1 MKKFWLGLLCGV
13 ALTAT
18 TTINAADGV
27 WALLFPV
34 KFQFDGESREI
45 GPRYQ
50 VLNYEG
56 HTYVPLR
63 YMAEQLGAGAQYD
76 PETRTISVD
85 KEPMDGTEAEKMV
98 WSVHYRLERGMASR
112 DVKQL
117 FGNPDQVTWVDS
129 SNQQIW
135 RFDFGAKPGYRFGSL
150 NEADV
155 QGLEKGELEAQLFV
169 GWNSAGQ
176 VDRYDLWY
184 VKTGTGGERRIYTY
198 IVYPD
203 GSTGGALYE

>member
-1 MKKFWLGLLCGV
+1 MKKFGLGLLCGI
-13 ALTAT
+13 ALAAT
-18 TTINAADGV
+18 STIYAADGV

-34 KFQFDGESREI
+34 KFQFDGVNREI

-63 YMAEQLGAGAQYD
+63 YMAEQLGAGAKYD
-76 PETRTISVD
+76 PDSRTVSVER
-85 KEPMDGTEAEKMV
+85 EPASGTEAERKV
-98 WSVHYRLERGMASR
+98 WSVQYRLERGMGSK

-117 FGNPDQVTWVDS
+117 FGDPDQVTWVDS
-129 SNQQIW
+129 SNQQTW

-150 NEADV
+150 NETDV
-155 QGLEKGELEAQLFV
+155 QGLKDGELEAQLFI
-169 GWNSAGQ
+169 GWNAAGQ
-176 VDRYDLWY
+176 VDRFDLWY
-184 VKTGTGGERRIYTY
+184 VKTAANGVRNIYTQ